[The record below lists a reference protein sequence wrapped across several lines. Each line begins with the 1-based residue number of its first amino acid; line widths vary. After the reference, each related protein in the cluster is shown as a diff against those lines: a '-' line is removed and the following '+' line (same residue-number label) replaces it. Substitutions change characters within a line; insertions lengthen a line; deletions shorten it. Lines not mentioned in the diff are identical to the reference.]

1 MLLTCHWIFAYHMNV
16 LCESL
21 PLCCSGR
28 LDLDFC
34 LSGLYCDVQGLYK
47 ACLKALLVL
56 AMVIILGWWLV
67 TTILLCWDIL

>member
-1 MLLTCHWIFAYHMNV
+1 MLITCHWIFAYHMNV

-21 PLCCSGR
+21 LLCCSGR

-34 LSGLYCDVQGLYK
+34 LSVLYCDVQELYK
-47 ACLKALLVL
+47 GLLEALLVL

-67 TTILLCWDIL
+67 TIILLCWDIL